1 MDWLRYHLRLFVFFL
16 IAGAVSSG
24 VVLYFSGY
32 KPVVNFFRAAEGIFD
47 ADHFINSRT
56 TNIDAAHFV
65 ICSTSGN
72 LYTPNV
78 GQTYFYNAS
87 ATNTTGIKAYVR
99 LNQAHRPEAICD
111 PANGG
116 TGSDPGGVATLTGKT
131 VFLNNESGEFRYDIN
146 NLSKWNCG
154 RVQVDAFVS
163 DASSG
168 AGTNRIGLFGV
179 VFKYNKDCAA
189 TSTPTPLPLKVTCSA
204 NPASAP
210 APYPSTGNITAT
222 VTGRGNDSV
231 KYRVDC
237 TNNGSFE
244 NETAFLPQD
253 SYSWNI
259 CNSAYAAQ
267 GSYTARVRVTSQ
279 DGNISDVN
287 NCTVTVTSPTPTPTP
302 TPTATVLTCS
312 PANQTVAPEQAVN
325 FTASGG
331 SGGAVKTFVW
341 GALGGSPA
349 TQSGTSNT
357 FSTTY
362 SIPGSKVVTVSSG
375 VQTAVCRVTVSSVAQ
390 PLVCS
395 PVLQTVQSGQ
405 TASLTASGGSG
416 SYAWSGGGN
425 PATGTGVI
433 FTTVFTNSS
442 PIAAQHS
449 VTLKSGTLTKTCVVN
464 VTRVGTPTPTPT
476 DMLTPT
482 PTPTPTLGNNPVIT
496 IEKMA
501 KNISSGGAEGDNVSA
516 SPNDVIEFSIKVT
529 SSGNAIATDVTV
541 TDVLPSN
548 MTYIDG
554 SATVDG
560 SGIPDGITTSG
571 VLLGNMPA
579 GTSKAIRFRALIAGP
594 SAFAQGNTSLVD
606 NAIAVSTNSGT
617 VTDSASVNVTI
628 TVPGGATLT
637 IQKLG
642 RNSSRGE
649 ATANSS
655 VTAYSGNTLEFTI
668 NIRNNSSGILASVKV
683 RDVLPNHLSYVNNS
697 TSLNGVGVADG
708 ITTASGINIGN
719 LSPSQESVVK
729 FFVTV
734 APASSLPAGQTY
746 LLNVVYVSANDV
758 PEIRADLPITVVN
771 GGGASQVPTGP
782 ADTLWLSLFTS
793 GFVTFMYMLYTRT
806 TFFKKHEIEGLIEEQ
821 SKDKE
826 KFNFEK

>member
-1 MDWLRYHLRLFVFFL
+1 M
-16 IAGAVSSG
+16 
-24 VVLYFSGY
+24 
-32 KPVVNFFRAAEGIFD
+32 
-47 ADHFINSRT
+47 
-56 TNIDAAHFV
+56 
-65 ICSTSGN
+65 
-72 LYTPNV
+72 
-78 GQTYFYNAS
+78 
-87 ATNTTGIKAYVR
+87 
-99 LNQAHRPEAICD
+99 
-111 PANGG
+111 
-116 TGSDPGGVATLTGKT
+116 
-131 VFLNNESGEFRYDIN
+131 
-146 NLSKWNCG
+146 
-154 RVQVDAFVS
+154 
-163 DASSG
+163 
-168 AGTNRIGLFGV
+168 
-179 VFKYNKDCAA
+179 
-189 TSTPTPLPLKVTCSA
+189 
-204 NPASAP
+204 
-210 APYPSTGNITAT
+210 
-222 VTGRGNDSV
+222 
-231 KYRVDC
+231 
-237 TNNGSFE
+237 
-244 NETAFLPQD
+244 
-253 SYSWNI
+253 
-259 CNSAYAAQ
+259 
-267 GSYTARVRVTSQ
+267 TSQ

-433 FTTVFTNSS
+433 FNTVFTNSS

-594 SAFAQGNTSLVD
+594 SAFSQGNTSLVD